1 VRRELEDALRLA
13 RDLDREE
20 LPRLLGELE
29 EVRATAMGRLATP
42 PAPTQPDRSL
52 SVDELASRMGVSRD
66 YVYHHH
72 HEWPFTRRRGKKLV
86 FSENGLERW
95 QKMAKAA

>member
-1 VRRELEDALRLA
+1 MRRELEDALRLA

-29 EVRATAMGRLATP
+29 EVRATAMGRLATA
-42 PAPTQPDRSL
+42 PAQPDRSL
-52 SVDELASRMGVSRD
+52 SVDELARRMGVGRD

-86 FSENGLERW
+86 FSENGFEHW
-95 QKMAKAA
+95 QKMATAC